1 MMMSVEEVGKV
12 DKFKYLRFN
21 LKKNCGYKEDMKYRI
36 ISSGVLCVKM
46 DFN

>member
-1 MMMSVEEVGKV
+1 MMKSVEEEGKV

-21 LKKNCGYKEDMKYRI
+21 LKKKCGYKEDMKYRI
-36 ISSGVLCVKM
+36 LSSDVLCVKI